1 MDRVILREKLESL
14 RRCITR
20 VQQKIPDSVA
30 ALEADADTQDIIVL
44 NLTRAVQVC
53 VDLGTHIISDTNEP
67 APQSMGEVFETLER
81 LGVISHATALA
92 LRKAVG
98 FRNIAVHSYQA
109 INWAIVYSI
118 SDSHLED
125 FRHFAIEISARFLEV
140 DRH

>member
-20 VQQKIPDSVA
+20 VQQKMPESVA

-53 VDLGTHIISDTNEP
+53 VDLGTHIISSTNEP

-81 LGVISHATALA
+81 LGVISHASGLA

-98 FRNIAVHSYQA
+98 FRNIAVHSYHA

-118 SDSHLED
+118 IDRHLED
-125 FRHFAIEISARFLEV
+125 FRQFAKEISAKFLEA
-140 DRH
+140 DQP